1 MDFAAVPCKVRE
13 ERITRLME
21 RHGRE
26 LKRLCFLYLKD
37 LSLAED
43 AAQET
48 FLKAY
53 KALDSFR
60 GESSEKT
67 WLTRI
72 AVNVCR
78 DMQRS
83 AWWRHVDRKV
93 ALESL
98 PEPSDPP
105 ETPDPTVMGEIMAL
119 STRHREVILLRYYQE
134 MEIADIATALSIPE
148 GTVKSRLGRAREKL
162 AKKLER
168 WYFDEE

>member
-21 RHGRE
+21 NHGRE

-37 LSLAED
+37 LALAED

-48 FLKAY
+48 FLNAY

-83 AWWRHVDRKV
+83 AWWRHTDRKV
-93 ALESL
+93 SLDSL
-98 PEPSDPP
+98 PEPSAPFQ
-105 ETPDPTVMGEIMAL
+105 TPDPTVMREIMAL
-119 STRHREVILLRYYQE
+119 PTRHREVILLRYYQE
-134 MEIADIATALSIPE
+134 MEIADIALALSIPE
-148 GTVKSRLGRAREKL
+148 GTVKSRLSRARDKL
-162 AKKLER
+162 ATKLDR